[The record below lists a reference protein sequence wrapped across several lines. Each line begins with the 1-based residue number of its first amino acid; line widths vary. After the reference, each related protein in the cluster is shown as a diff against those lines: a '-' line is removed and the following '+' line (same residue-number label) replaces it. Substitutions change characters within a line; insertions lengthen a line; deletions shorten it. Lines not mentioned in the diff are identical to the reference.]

1 MSPLMPPASQKSSR
15 SDRKEATRR
24 RILAAAMQLVEEG
37 RSPDALGLREVARA
51 AGMAA
56 PSLYNHFTDM
66 DELGLALVDEC
77 LLRMRAV
84 ARRARRAMVSQDV
97 EPALKTLLGEFLLA
111 VSRFEPVLRL
121 LIVQWL
127 NPNPEY
133 RRLIRRELSMMRR
146 EMANDMRD
154 AAQLKGMGEVGFDVE
169 SDAIFSLLITFVLN
183 ALDIS
188 LEKREQRLAILE
200 RQVMMVVLGSRALR
214 A

>member
-37 RSPDALGLREVARA
+37 RSPDALGLRDVARA

-188 LEKREQRLAILE
+188 QEKREQRLAILE